1 VDRVKSRPPILQRV
15 EAVHHLVLQMAFDA
29 FVNAGSKEDMRDAMD
44 EHESLDHREFMV
56 MVQQMLD
63 SGQIPAIDKQRVLMR
78 KRWLEG
84 LLST

>member
-1 VDRVKSRPPILQRV
+1 M
-15 EAVHHLVLQMAFDA
+15 HHLVLQMAFDA

-78 KRWLEG
+78 KRWSEG